1 MSADGGVRALVVYE
15 SMFGCTKRVA
25 GAVADGLR
33 QEGVEVQLAE
43 VGQGAPAGGTGFDL
57 LVVGAPT
64 HAFSLS
70 RPESRA
76 EAVQRGAP
84 PGVATTGLRE
94 WLGATPPPPPGLRG
108 GREAPPRTPWGEPG
122 LAAAF
127 DTRVPQVRR
136 FPKAAS
142 TGAAR
147 LLR

>member
-15 SMFGCTKRVA
+15 SMFGCTEKVA

-33 QEGVEVQLAE
+33 QGGLEVQLTE
-43 VGQGAPAGGTGFDL
+43 VREAAPAGATGFDL

-94 WLGATPPPPPGLRG
+94 WLEAT
-108 GREAPPRTPWGEPG
+108 PRTPSGEHR

-127 DTRVPQVRR
+127 DTRVTQVRR

-142 TGAAR
+142 T
-147 LLR
+147 